1 LRSSRSRD
9 HRGSPALGTLPH
21 FSRLSLSRIGLVLIF
36 ACLAIYPLVQ
46 ISPRPVGASNPTFPA
61 TIANYAF
68 KPQHINATTGTQVIW
83 TNNDGV
89 QHTVTSSPQTNM
101 TQGGGPLIN
110 SGPLNQ
116 GQSFSYTFYK
126 HGFYPY
132 QCGFHPY
139 MTGWVNVTG
148 SDVQP
153 PSSSMTTSSTDYTP
167 YIIVGIIAAAIVIVS
182 VALFLRRRT
191 QKTGS
196 TSPVRPT

>member
-1 LRSSRSRD
+1 M
-9 HRGSPALGTLPH
+9 
-21 FSRLSLSRIGLVLIF
+21 LI
-36 ACLAIYPLVQ
+36 LASVVYVSVAQ
-46 ISPRPVGASNPTFPA
+46 NVPRPVQANDPTFPA

-68 KPQHINATTGTQVIW
+68 KPQHINVTTGTQVIW

-89 QHTVTSSPQTNM
+89 QHTVTSAPQTNM
-101 TQGGGPLIN
+101 TQGGGPLIS

-116 GQSFSYTFYK
+116 GQSFSYTFYT

-153 PSSSMTTSSTDYTP
+153 PSSPMTTSSIDYTP
-167 YIIVGIIAAAIVIVS
+167 YIISGVVAGAVVIVS
-182 VALFLRRRT
+182 LALFFRRRAQRAGT
-191 QKTGS
+191 
-196 TSPVRPT
+196 TSPLRPS